1 MYALHTTALS
11 SLQHGPA
18 VAVAVAVA
26 AIFTGAAC
34 IVTCKI
40 LLRITGTGRW
50 AFTRRDR
57 RESVTRILTCG
68 CGT

>member
-18 VAVAVAVA
+18 VAIAVA
-26 AIFTGAAC
+26 AISTATAC
-34 IVTCKI
+34 IVTRRI
-40 LLRITGTGRW
+40 LLRVTGTGRW

-57 RESVTRILTCG
+57 RGSVTRILTCG